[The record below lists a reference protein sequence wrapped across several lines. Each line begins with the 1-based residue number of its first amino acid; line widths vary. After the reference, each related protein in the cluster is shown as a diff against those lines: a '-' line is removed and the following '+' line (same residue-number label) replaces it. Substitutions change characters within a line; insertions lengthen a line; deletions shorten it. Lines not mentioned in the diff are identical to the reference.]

1 MTRTPRTNEEIDRLV
16 AQALD
21 GNRPALAKVLTEIE
35 RGAEGAQ
42 RVDGALPRAPSAART
57 IGITGAP
64 GAGKS
69 TLLGALL
76 SHLADRGERAAALMV
91 DPTSPISG
99 GALLG
104 DRLRMPAVSTR
115 RDVYVRSMAS
125 RGRVGG
131 LSDMT
136 RRAARCLEACGWP
149 AVFIET
155 VGIGQVDVDVATV
168 ADLVVVVLNPGAG
181 DEVQMFKAGLM
192 EIADL
197 FVINKADHPA
207 VNALR
212 QDLAGMIASIPAG
225 RSRPAVVETVAT
237 RGEGVAALAEA
248 IGTAFEDGE
257 RTGTLVRRRETRLAK
272 EVMDLATS
280 VAVRRLNAVARSGEF
295 NALCERVLAGAETLD
310 GAARRVVEI
319 AAICGPEEQSR
330 CAGSDSP
337 IYT

>member
-1 MTRTPRTNEEIDRLV
+1 MLMARTLRTSEEIDCLM
-16 AQALD
+16 AQALGGD
-21 GNRPALAKVLTEIE
+21 RPALARVLSEIE
-35 RGAEGAQ
+35 RGAEGVE
-42 RVDGALPRAPSAART
+42 RIDGALWRAPGVART

-76 SHLADRGERAAALMV
+76 GYVADRGERAAALMV

-104 DRLRMPAVSTR
+104 DRLRMPAVATR
-115 RDVYVRSMAS
+115 REVYVRSMAS

-136 RRAARCLEACGWP
+136 RRAARCLDACGWP
-149 AVFIET
+149 TVFIET

-197 FVINKADHPA
+197 FVINKADHPS
-207 VNALR
+207 VTALR

-225 RSRPAVVETVAT
+225 RPRPVVVETVAT
-237 RGEGVAALAEA
+237 SGEGIAALADAIAEA
-248 IGTAFEDGE
+248 FNDGE
-257 RTGTLVRRRETRLAK
+257 RTGALERRRETRLAR
-272 EVMDLATS
+272 EVMDLATGM
-280 VAVRRLNAVARSGEF
+280 VVRRLSAS
-295 NALCERVLAGAETLD
+295 LAP
-310 GAARRVVEI
+310 AAAPLMP
-319 AAICGPEEQSR
+319 AA
-330 CAGSDSP
+330 A
-337 IYT
+337 

>member
-1 MTRTPRTNEEIDRLV
+1 MARISRTIEEIDRLL
-16 AQALD
+16 AEALD
-21 GNRPALAKVLTEIE
+21 GSRPALARLLTEIE
-35 RGAEGAQ
+35 RGA
-42 RVDGALPRAPSAART
+42 DGGEHIDRALPRAPGAART

-76 SHLADRGERAAALMV
+76 GHLADRGERAAALMV

-115 RDVYVRSMAS
+115 PEVYVRSMAS
-125 RGRVGG
+125 RGRAGG

-149 AVFIET
+149 LVFIET

-197 FVINKADHPA
+197 FVINKADHPL
-207 VNALR
+207 VTALR
-212 QDLAGMIASIPAG
+212 QDLAGMIASIPPG
-225 RSRPAVVETVAT
+225 RPRPAVIETVAT
-237 RGEGVAALAEA
+237 EGQGIARLAQAIAEA
-248 IGTAFEDGE
+248 FEEGE
-257 RTGTLVRRRETRLAK
+257 RTGALHERREARLAR
-272 EVMDLATS
+272 EVIDLAKS
-280 VAVRRLNAVARSGEF
+280 MLAHRLDALARSEAFGE
-295 NALCERVLAGAETLD
+295 LCQRVLAGAETP
-310 GAARRVVEI
+310 GSAALHAVSMAVRESADR
-319 AAICGPEEQSR
+319 P
-330 CAGSDSP
+330 
-337 IYT
+337 